1 MPTKKVMLW
10 LLTLCMLTCLL
21 AGCQQPAEETTPGT
35 TEDIYM
41 NALHKTDPATDDTFY
56 ILTAAA
62 SNSHYFTDELYGVL
76 AAAGIKAKVCNLMK
90 SSTGIQQFYDYWKN
104 DEKVF
109 QLIIHDENG
118 KTVLEG
124 MSLDMALSYYN
135 WDVFNM
141 QEGTSPHRTTTPE
154 KAAADRQTAH
164 AALVEHVRKCLP
176 KAELYYQEIW
186 SYDIGF
192 DKFEY
197 QMTSK
202 EQQLDF
208 SARIK
213 KYTDIV
219 CQEFDLKTI
228 PCGQAWVIA
237 RESELAQKMCARLA
251 VNNGEG
257 DYYHDGDIGG
267 GQYLNACVWFETLT
281 GQSCIGNTF
290 RPDYE
295 LSEELIAVL
304 QQAAHQAVTK

>member
-1 MPTKKVMLW
+1 MRMHKMFAII
-10 LLTLCMLTCLL
+10 L
-21 AGCQQPAEETTPGT
+21 AIFLFVSILPGCEQPPNETTTTP

-41 NALHKTDPATDDTFY
+41 NALHKTDPAADDVLY

-109 QLIIHDENG
+109 QLIIHDEKG
-118 KTVLEG
+118 QTVMEG

-176 KAELYYQEIW
+176 KAEFYYQ
-186 SYDIGF
+186 
-192 DKFEY
+192 
-197 QMTSK
+197 
-202 EQQLDF
+202 
-208 SARIK
+208 
-213 KYTDIV
+213 
-219 CQEFDLKTI
+219 
-228 PCGQAWVIA
+228 
-237 RESELAQKMCARLA
+237 
-251 VNNGEG
+251 
-257 DYYHDGDIGG
+257 
-267 GQYLNACVWFETLT
+267 
-281 GQSCIGNTF
+281 
-290 RPDYE
+290 
-295 LSEELIAVL
+295 
-304 QQAAHQAVTK
+304 